1 MATISPEI
9 FQEVLSAYAWGEGTL
24 SYNSYGEGHINNTYL
39 VTVNGKTVTRYI
51 LQRINTDIFTD
62 PKSLMENICGVTSYL
77 RDLISKRGGD
87 VSRETMSI
95 VPTKTGS
102 SYYTDSTG
110 GAWRV
115 YNFVENTICLQQCR
129 NTEDFYTSARA
140 FGQFQKNLA
149 DYDASSLHETIPNFH
164 NTPDRL
170 RKFKEALKADV
181 LHRAADISDDI
192 AFVLDHEADCS
203 YMTDLLAAGKLPL
216 RVTHND
222 TKLNN
227 VLLDEITMKGLCVI
241 DLDTVMPGLAANDFG
256 DCVRFGANDCRE
268 DEQDQSKVHF
278 LPELYR
284 VCVEGF
290 LSKSRNILTE
300 QEIMTLPWGAKLMT
314 LECGIRFLTDYLQG
328 DTYFKTNRPNQNLD
342 RARTQFNLVRQME
355 ECWEQLEEISKQQL

>member
-227 VLLDEITMKGLCVI
+227 ILLDADTNDALCII
-241 DLDTVMPGLAANDFG
+241 DLDTVMPGLAVNDFG
-256 DCVRFGANDCRE
+256 DAIRFGASTGAE
-268 DEQDQSKVHF
+268 DEKDLSKVECSMELF
-278 LPELYR
+278 DLFTKGFIEGCNGKLTKREMELLP
-284 VCVEGF
+284 
-290 LSKSRNILTE
+290 
-300 QEIMTLPWGAKLMT
+300 MGAKVMT
-314 LECGIRFLTDYLQG
+314 FECGMRFLTDYLQG
-328 DTYFKTNRPNQNLD
+328 DTYFKIHREEHNLD
-342 RARTQFNLVRQME
+342 RCRTQFKLVSDME
-355 ECWEQLEEISKQQL
+355 KKWSKMHEIVKKYM